1 MADEKDK
8 TFRQES
14 KKKVKIDPSEIT
26 GEAEASE
33 AAPAPESVDKAK
45 LAAQQPTASLNDV
58 LETQRQAGVSVPD
71 DPVATQAEPRPM
83 DGISVTGQM
92 PPGMQQMLQQRLSEV
107 NASQVEE
114 QGGPQAQSQP
124 NSNAPFQTPQQL
136 PPHQQSNMKPLQPG
150 ELMTND
156 PHLNALLTALNTQN
170 YERVP
175 LPSRGRFYHDE
186 DQPMS
191 GEVHVRPMTGQEETI
206 LSTARLMRQGRGIE
220 MIFRNCLMEKDINP
234 EKLLSVDRTYLLIY
248 LRGISYGNVYE
259 VTVKCPECGHTFDH
273 DIDLNLPVDYCPD
286 NFHEDTLAKTLP
298 KTRFTFRYHLMTG
311 AHETEISAYRDRKT
325 KFSNATD
332 DSFLYKASILIDE
345 IGNDNAKVNNRH
357 AIQSLME
364 RLPVADI
371 NYIRNTLNNPPFGV
385 DTELIVPCPACGA
398 EFPVELP
405 YEANFFFPK
414 ERTEIEPL

>member
-8 TFRQES
+8 TFRQEP
-14 KKKVKIDPSEIT
+14 KKAKIDPSEIM
-26 GEAEASE
+26 GEAPTSA
-33 AAPAPESVDKAK
+33 AAPAPEVVDKVQ
-45 LAAQQPTASLNDV
+45 LAAEKPTASLNDV
-58 LETQRQAGVSVPD
+58 LATQRQAGVAVPD
-71 DPVATQAEPRPM
+71 DPVATKAEPRPQ
-83 DGISVTGQM
+83 DGISVTGNM
-92 PPGMQQMLQQRLSEV
+92 PPGMQQMLQQRLAEV
-107 NASQVEE
+107 NTAQAEE
-114 QGGPQAQSQP
+114 SGRQTQP
-124 NSNAPFQTPQQL
+124 NPNAPFQTPQQL
-136 PPHQQSNMKPLQPG
+136 PPHQQENARQLQPG

-156 PHLNALLTALNTQN
+156 PHLNALLNALNTQN

-175 LPSRGRFYHDE
+175 LPSKGRFYHDE
-186 DQPMS
+186 DQPMG
-191 GEVHVRPMTGQEETI
+191 GEVHIRPMTGQEETI

-220 MIFRNCLMEKDINP
+220 MIFRNCLMEKHINP

-248 LRGISYGNVYE
+248 LRGISYGHIYE
-259 VTVKCPECGHTFDH
+259 VTVKCPECGHSFDH
-273 DIDLNLPVDYCPD
+273 DINLNLPVDYCPD
-286 NFHEDTLAKTLP
+286 NFHEDSLAKTLP
-298 KTRFTFRYHLMTG
+298 KTRFTFRYHMMTG

-332 DSFLYKASILIDE
+332 DSFLYKASLLIDE

-385 DTELIVPCPACGA
+385 DTELIVPCPACGH

-414 ERTEIEPL
+414 ERIEIEPL